1 MLYNIY
7 SKEYLCLRILSKN
20 IMKALVITLV
30 CLALALFLRI
40 ANDFSHKKRV
50 QSTSASIDAQGLGHY
65 KDLID

>member
-1 MLYNIY
+1 
-7 SKEYLCLRILSKN
+7 
-20 IMKALVITLV
+20 MKALVITLV